1 MSAAEHLQPEQFH
14 DIEMHMALN
23 NLAHAI
29 YSHLPDSPRKRGLI
43 ASAMNATSAEV
54 QKIPE
59 RYKGTD

>member
-1 MSAAEHLQPEQFH
+1 MSAADHLQPEQFH
-14 DIEMHMALN
+14 DIEMHAALSD
-23 NLAHAI
+23 LANAI

-59 RYKGTD
+59 RYGKS

>member
-1 MSAAEHLQPEQFH
+1 
-14 DIEMHMALN
+14 MALS

-59 RYKGTD
+59 RYKGT